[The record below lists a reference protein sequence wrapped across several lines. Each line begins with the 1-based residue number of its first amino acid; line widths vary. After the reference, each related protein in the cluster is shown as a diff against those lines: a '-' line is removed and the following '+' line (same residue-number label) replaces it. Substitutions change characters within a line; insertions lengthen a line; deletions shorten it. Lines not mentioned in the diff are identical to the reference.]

1 MKSLEYY
8 MNLPYTIII
17 KQSSDG
23 IYEASIAELDGCLSH
38 GDTIG
43 EAIKMLLD
51 AKRCWIETNL
61 EAGDVI
67 PEPDQQYFEAVVQL
81 YDLHLVNQTHQG
93 TSPVP
98 VIT

>member
-1 MKSLEYY
+1 MNNLEYY

-17 KQSSDG
+17 RQNSDG
-23 IYEASIAELDGCLSH
+23 VYEASIAELDGCLSH
-38 GDTIG
+38 GDTLD

-51 AKRCWIETNL
+51 AKRCWIEANL

-81 YDLHLVNQTHQG
+81 YDLHLVNQTHHA
-93 TSPVP
+93 TSTVP
-98 VIT
+98 VIA

>member
-1 MKSLEYY
+1 MKNLEYY

-17 KQSSDG
+17 KQSSDC

-38 GDTIG
+38 GETID
-43 EAIKMLLD
+43 EAIKMIID
-51 AKRCWIETNL
+51 AKRCWIEANL

-67 PEPDQQYFEAVVQL
+67 PEPDQQYFEAVIQL
-81 YDLHLVNQTHQG
+81 YDLHLVNQTHHA

-98 VIT
+98 VVT